1 MLRSALCTR
10 TIARKAEEQEKWW
23 FFDTACPDVHDTHL
37 WGILSHLFS
46 AKINTKMIKKRST
59 KACRRAMKHPI
70 DAFLRSFRPIS
81 VNISMIDDGEAQS

>member
-1 MLRSALCTR
+1 MHAYDGSESRGTR
-10 TIARKAEEQEKWW
+10 ESGG

-59 KACRRAMKHPI
+59 KACRRHETPY
-70 DAFLRSFRPIS
+70 
-81 VNISMIDDGEAQS
+81 